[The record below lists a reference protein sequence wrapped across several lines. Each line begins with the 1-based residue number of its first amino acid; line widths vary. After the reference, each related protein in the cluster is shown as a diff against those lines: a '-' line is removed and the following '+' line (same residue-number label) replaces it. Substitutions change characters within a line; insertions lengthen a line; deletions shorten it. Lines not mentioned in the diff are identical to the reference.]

1 MRNSRRRSLAFSTSL
16 GASKHNI
23 KQIGQNFF
31 SSGRCYLFVYNLFMF
46 CGFLYALI
54 VMSLKYSADQ
64 EGFPAECWETVGNIF
79 KFLHLLM
86 FLEVHI
92 SCKHIS
98 YNTTS
103 KVHSLCQVLNPL
115 FGYTK
120 GSVVEAAI
128 QVSKEE
134 LYFFHVHS
142 LLDSGDWKKHLDF
155 CLDRQRAE
163 DADKTCRFLPFH
175 DLFCD
180 RDIQVTSINFS
191 LKTED
196 YQVPLLFRYP
206 YYLLSINGHSFGL
219 LTWFR

>member
-1 MRNSRRRSLAFSTSL
+1 
-16 GASKHNI
+16 
-23 KQIGQNFF
+23 
-31 SSGRCYLFVYNLFMF
+31 
-46 CGFLYALI
+46 
-54 VMSLKYSADQ
+54 
-64 EGFPAECWETVGNIF
+64 
-79 KFLHLLM
+79 M

-92 SCKHIS
+92 SCKHIY
-98 YNTTS
+98 YNTTTE
-103 KVHSLCQVLNPL
+103 VHSLCQVLNPL

-180 RDIQVTSINFS
+180 RNIQVTSINFS
-191 LKTED
+191 RKEQKTD
-196 YQVPLLFRYP
+196 RSSSAFVQVSLLLAQHQWPFLRSANLVQVIQN
-206 YYLLSINGHSFGL
+206 LLGTMTL
-219 LTWFR
+219 LVLLHFSTGTPSGSLSTPWDLSVRVLLL

>member
-1 MRNSRRRSLAFSTSL
+1 MRNSRRRSLAFSMSL
-16 GASKHNI
+16 GASKHRI
-23 KQIGQNFF
+23 EQIGQNIF

-134 LYFFHVHS
+134 SCFFHVHS
-142 LLDSGDWKKHLDF
+142 SLDL
-155 CLDRQRAE
+155 R
-163 DADKTCRFLPFH
+163 
-175 DLFCD
+175 
-180 RDIQVTSINFS
+180 
-191 LKTED
+191 
-196 YQVPLLFRYP
+196 
-206 YYLLSINGHSFGL
+206 
-219 LTWFR
+219 

>member
-1 MRNSRRRSLAFSTSL
+1 
-16 GASKHNI
+16 
-23 KQIGQNFF
+23 
-31 SSGRCYLFVYNLFMF
+31 MF

-103 KVHSLCQVLNPL
+103 EVYSLSQVLNPL

-128 QVSKEE
+128 QVIKGE
-134 LYFFHVHS
+134 L
-142 LLDSGDWKKHLDF
+142 
-155 CLDRQRAE
+155 
-163 DADKTCRFLPFH
+163 FLS
-175 DLFCD
+175 C
-180 RDIQVTSINFS
+180 
-191 LKTED
+191 
-196 YQVPLLFRYP
+196 PLIAQFR
-206 YYLLSINGHSFGL
+206 
-219 LTWFR
+219 